1 MNAKKANIIF
11 WIMLVTGA
19 LISGIGSTEGVQWMA
34 MLGIAI
40 MMGGLVI
47 KVLLYRCP
55 YCGKYLDRSSGDFCP
70 YCGKNLKS

>member
-11 WIMLVTGA
+11 WVMLVVGA

>member
-11 WIMLVTGA
+11 WIMRVVGA
-19 LISGIGSTEGVQWMA
+19 LVSGIGSTEGVQWMA

-40 MMGGLVI
+40 MMGGLVL

>member
-11 WIMLVTGA
+11 WIMLVVGA

>member
-11 WIMLVTGA
+11 WIMLVVGA

-40 MMGGLVI
+40 MMGGLVL

>member
-11 WIMLVTGA
+11 WVMLVVGA

-40 MMGGLVI
+40 MMGGLVL

>member
-11 WIMLVTGA
+11 WIMLVVGA
-19 LISGIGSTEGVQWMA
+19 LVSGIGSTEGVQWMA